1 MAYLGATFRLDPTPQ
16 QAAQFERWAG
26 VCRLVWNL
34 ALEQR
39 QTAWRRQRQSVSW
52 AEQCREIKE
61 LRAAF
66 PFIAKVPSNALHAVM
81 TDLDQAYRSWWTG
94 RAGSP
99 NWKSAKKAAPSVRLK
114 SENARIAP
122 SGRHVWLS
130 RVGLVRARIS
140 REIPGRIQS
149 ATITRRVGRW
159 YISFGC
165 EVAAPAPPPHQ
176 GPAIGVDLGVA
187 NAVALSSGEM
197 LSFPAPSQADW
208 RRLARW
214 QRRLARRTGRRGRAE
229 ARRRISRWYERFGNA
244 RTDFINQTV
253 HRLTRDYALVAIE
266 DLEVDRMTRRA
277 GGRGRAAK
285 AGLNRSLLHRAFGTL
300 RTRLEQKAPW
310 TGSRIVAVDPAYT
323 SQTCSACGHVARE
336 SRESQAV
343 FRCVACQYEGH
354 ADVNAAKNIL
364 TRAGQA
370 PSHAEG
376 AGSQEG
382 PASNSEPYT
391 TSKEASYVE

>member
-1 MAYLGATFRLDPTPQ
+1 MAYLGATFRLDPSPQ

-39 QTAWRRQRQSVSW
+39 ETAWRRQRQRVSW
-52 AEQCREIKE
+52 AAQCREIKD

-66 PFIAKVPSNALHAVM
+66 PFIAKAPTAALHAVM
-81 TDLDQAYRSWWTG
+81 TDLDQAYRNWWAG
-94 RAGSP
+94 RAAFP
-99 NWKSAKKAAPSVRLK
+99 NWKSAKKSAPSVRVK
-114 SENARIAP
+114 GENARIAP
-122 SGRHVWLS
+122 GGRHVWLS
-130 RVGLVRARIS
+130 KIGLVRARIS
-140 REIPGRIQS
+140 RDLPGRILS
-149 ATITRRVGRW
+149 ATISRRGEHW
-159 YISFGC
+159 YISFAC
-165 EVAAPAPPPHQ
+165 EVVAPAPAPHR
-176 GPAIGVDLGVA
+176 GGAIGVDLGVA
-187 NAVALSSGEM
+187 NAAALSSGDL
-197 LSFPAPSQADW
+197 LSFPAPSSADW

-214 QRRLARRTGRRGRAE
+214 QRRLSRRTGRRGRAE
-229 ARRRISRWYERFGNA
+229 ARRRLSRWYERFGNV

-253 HRLTRDYALVAIE
+253 HSLTRDYALIAIE
-266 DLEVDRMTRRA
+266 ALAVDRMTLRA
-277 GGRGRAAK
+277 RGRGRAAK
-285 AGLNRSLLHRAFGTL
+285 AGLNRSMLHRAFGAL
-300 RTRLEQKAPW
+300 RTRLAQKAPW

-354 ADVNAAKNIL
+354 ADVNAARNIL

-391 TSKEASYVE
+391 TSKEASYVQ